1 MRERRI
7 RWDLVVVLMVGL
19 MVADVSL
26 WFQTAPPD
34 VNAREDAAV
43 IVVPLEDPPPVAPPP
58 GGWE

>member
-1 MRERRI
+1 MAHRRI
-7 RWDLVVVLMVGL
+7 RWDLVAALVVGL

-34 VNAREDAAV
+34 VNARENAA
-43 IVVPLEDPPPVAPPP
+43 IVVPLEDPPLVAPPP